1 MQTVDFK
8 INSHGLGMQGALDA
22 TEKLGA
28 ESGLTDKEIL
38 RLRLLAEEL
47 FGMVRSIAGDVEADY
62 QVVHEKKQF
71 ALQLNADAVLT
82 REMKEQFRKAAS
94 SGNTESKGLV
104 SKILKMIARAVFPED
119 PEMSMLAMDLMSTGS
134 PDGYLVNGGMYSWSM
149 TKYKQEVIEEISKGE
164 QDEEHEEAWDELEKS
179 IVANIAD
186 EIAVKVKDRHV
197 EITIYKNF

>member
-1 MQTVDFK
+1 MERRAFMNDMVRTELEDVVGVENVSVAVSDRMTYGVDYFW
-8 INSHGLGMQGALDA
+8 IGRMWADRGQVPPMPDWIVRPGS
-22 TEKLGA
+22 
-28 ESGLTDKEIL
+28 
-38 RLRLLAEEL
+38 AEE
-47 FGMVRSIAGDVEADY
+47 
-62 QVVHEKKQF
+62 
-71 ALQLNADAVLT
+71 
-82 REMKEQFRKAAS
+82 
-94 SGNTESKGLV
+94 V